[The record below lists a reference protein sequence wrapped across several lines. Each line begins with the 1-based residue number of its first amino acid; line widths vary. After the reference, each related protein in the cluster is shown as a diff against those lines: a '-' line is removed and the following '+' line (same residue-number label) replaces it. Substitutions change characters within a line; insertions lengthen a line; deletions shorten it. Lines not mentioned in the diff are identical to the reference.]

1 MRLYLSALI
10 VGLSTLLHCA
20 NAQQGSACGTS
31 AGGPVEACISAII
44 NAAEQFDDRTVIH
57 AGDRLVELADRILI
71 AFHLAEPP
79 HSVFSLSA

>member
-57 AGDRLVELADRILI
+57 AGDRLVELADRTRS
-71 AFHLAEPP
+71 P
-79 HSVFSLSA
+79 STWRSLRTQSFR